1 MECLPDKQVL
11 KDDIDILLKKH
22 KIDDCEHYQILKEF
36 LLSTVLYH
44 WEDPLVS
51 DLVPLSEGID
61 EIRQSMRMFKKYRY
75 DFKISLFGS
84 ARTPKTHPL
93 YQLTMD
99 FAKRASLKGYKIIT
113 GGGPGIME
121 AGNLGAGVE
130 NSFGLGLKLPYES
143 ENETFKSRPEH
154 LTIFNNFYSRKHIF
168 YREADAVVV
177 FPGGFGTMDE
187 IFQGLTTLQ
196 TGKKRI
202 TPFILIDEPN
212 GTFWKEFDSWIDK
225 NMLNHGYISSFDRS
239 TYNLCTSVEEA
250 LKIIDD
256 FYKVFHSYLTL
267 NDNEIFFQLKKKLNK
282 EEEKLVNQLANEY
295 DLRDMLYIRER
306 YYPENTLYVYRFSLR
321 DLRDFVKIKLFIE
334 QLSKRI

>member
-1 MECLPDKQVL
+1 M
-11 KDDIDILLKKH
+11 
-22 KIDDCEHYQILKEF
+22 
-36 LLSTVLYH
+36 
-44 WEDPLVS
+44 
-51 DLVPLSEGID
+51 
-61 EIRQSMRMFKKYRY
+61 
-75 DFKISLFGS
+75 
-84 ARTPKTHPL
+84 
-93 YQLTMD
+93 
-99 FAKRASLKGYKIIT
+99 
-113 GGGPGIME
+113 
-121 AGNLGAGVE
+121 
-130 NSFGLGLKLPYES
+130 
-143 ENETFKSRPEH
+143 
-154 LTIFNNFYSRKHIF
+154 
-168 YREADAVVV
+168 

-306 YYPENTLYVYRFSLR
+306 YYPETTLYVYRFSLR